1 MDSTLLIIISGIIGI
16 AGGFIVAKIMEKS
29 NVSGMVESAKKEAE
43 LILKDANLA
52 GENLKKD
59 KILQAKEKFIELKTE
74 HEEVIKGREMKIIEV
89 EKRILVKESQVS
101 TELNKAK
108 RVNDDFEAK
117 TIEYTGK
124 IEILEKKQSE
134 VDKMHKNQV
143 TQL

>member
-52 GENLKKD
+52 GENSKKD

-74 HEEVIKGREMKIIEV
+74 HEEVIKGREN
-89 EKRILVKESQVS
+89 LQVPQ
-101 TELNKAK
+101 A
-108 RVNDDFEAK
+108 
-117 TIEYTGK
+117 
-124 IEILEKKQSE
+124 
-134 VDKMHKNQV
+134 
-143 TQL
+143 

>member
-1 MDSTLLIIISGIIGI
+1 MDSTLLIIISGIIGL
-16 AGGFIVAKIMEKS
+16 AGGYIVAKIMEKS

-52 GENLKKD
+52 GENSKKD
-59 KILQAKEKFIELKTE
+59 KILQAKEKFIELKAE

-117 TIEYTGK
+117 TA
-124 IEILEKKQSE
+124 EIGRAH
-134 VDKMHKNQV
+134 V
-143 TQL
+143 